1 MQNLFA
7 LDAAVSPID
16 MIFVFLVY
24 GWWIIAI
31 AAVLVISAIIGIVF
45 FTKKRNRKR
54 RITNDAS
61 RVRTRRCFFAV

>member
-1 MQNLFA
+1 MYNFFA

-31 AAVLVISAIIGIVF
+31 AAVLVISAIIGIVY
-45 FTKKRNRKR
+45 FTKKKKFKKENKE
-54 RITNDAS
+54 
-61 RVRTRRCFFAV
+61 

>member
-1 MQNLFA
+1 MYNFFA

-31 AAVLVISAIIGIVF
+31 AAVLVISAIIGIVY
-45 FTKKRNRKR
+45 FTKKKR
-54 RITNDAS
+54 SKKENK
-61 RVRTRRCFFAV
+61 